1 MVASDSHPYWCHGV
15 HIQQTASFYSNMPW
29 AVNNVPSR
37 LAHLIYLST
46 KWFCLLGMSNVI
58 YFVLFSRPNP
68 VYQDSYQDSDGE
80 TATSSAKK
88 KFAAPPAVNFPG
100 KVVTLS
106 TVTSVLSSV
115 RSPTPTLSIAVYN
128 STYLSIQHWPE
139 KANKSVIC
147 SKVMAS
153 SIDVM
158 FLFSVWRKLL
168 GGQFEPDT

>member
-1 MVASDSHPYWCHGV
+1 M
-15 HIQQTASFYSNMPW
+15 
-29 AVNNVPSR
+29 
-37 LAHLIYLST
+37 
-46 KWFCLLGMSNVI
+46 I

-128 STYLSIQHWPE
+128 STYLSIYQYSADRKRQTYQRYAQKLWHPLLMLCSLSASGGSCSE
-139 KANKSVIC
+139 ANLRQTHNEPS
-147 SKVMAS
+147 
-153 SIDVM
+153 
-158 FLFSVWRKLL
+158 KLL
-168 GGQFEPDT
+168 PQDGHIVNVL